1 MTRVLIMLALLLAP
15 VIVSGQYNSA
25 TSNALSGM
33 SMLSDSV
40 ADYAYSPILGE
51 TGISSSYHRPFNT
64 PGIDILGLHSAIS
77 KGDLIIAMGTGYLH
91 HEDYCQQNPYLNLNY
106 GLAAF
111 RFGVSGHLAYDSI
124 KDEDGEYHFSYDLGV
139 AYSLN
144 DYRAEILL
152 LQKGQDDERLTLS
165 LGAKPEPRVSFATGY
180 QVLKTGKNVISMGV
194 RADLSEHLGILSSWQ
209 SLQNRF
215 GLGIAVNLA
224 QWTINYGIRSHPDL
238 DYSHAISL
246 DYSW

>member
-1 MTRVLIMLALLLAP
+1 MLALLLAP

-25 TSNALSGM
+25 TSNALSGLG
-33 SMLSDSV
+33 MLSDSV
-40 ADYAYSPILGE
+40 ADYAYSPILGK

-64 PGIDILGLHSAIS
+64 PGIDIFGLHSAIS
-77 KGDLIIAMGTGYLH
+77 KGDLIIATGTGYLH

-106 GLAAF
+106 GFGAF
-111 RFGVSGHLAYDSI
+111 RFGMSAHLAYDSI
-124 KDEDGEYHFSYDLGV
+124 KDEDGEYRFSYDLGM
-139 AYSLN
+139 AYSFN

-152 LQKGQDDERLTLS
+152 LQKGQANERLALS
-165 LGAKPEPRVSFATGY
+165 LGAELDPRVSVAAGY
-180 QVLKTGKNVISMGV
+180 QIPKTENNVLSMGI
-194 RADLSEHLGILSSWQ
+194 RADLNEHLGILSSWQ

-215 GLGIAVNLA
+215 GIGLAVSLA
-224 QWTINYGIRSHPDL
+224 QWTLNYGIRSHPDL